1 MSVICPT
8 VLAHS
13 AEEFA
18 EQLEAVSS
26 FAERIQIDLGDGIF
40 TSATVGLDTVRWP
53 ERLMADI
60 HLMYQKPADYLDAV
74 IALRPHLI
82 ILHAEADGNL
92 ASLLKQV
99 QKAGIAAGV
108 ALLQATAPDDV
119 AELIAMS
126 DHVLIFSGSLGSF
139 GGRVD
144 LSLLKK
150 VDSIRRL
157 NAEVEIGWDGGAN
170 NETVLALSQGGIDV
184 LNVGGAIQKASQ
196 PANAFRVLERLVN
209 S

>member
-60 HLMYQKPADYLDAV
+60 HLMYQRPADYLDAV

-82 ILHAEADGNL
+82 ILHAEADGDL

-209 S
+209 G

>member
-209 S
+209 G